1 MPSVMIKI
9 SFTLRS
15 SLSWWGAAEGVDV
28 ILVDCDLWWTNS
40 WFSLFLPLP
49 SDFHSAFADMV

>member
-28 ILVDCDLWWTNS
+28 MLVDCDLWWTDS
-40 WFSLFLPLP
+40 WFYSSSIQPI
-49 SDFHSAFADMV
+49 SSSSV